1 MNNQVIKSPIFY
13 MGNKERLIKKGLVDL
28 FPKNINKFVDCFCG
42 SCVVSMNVNANY
54 YVLNDNNKTII
65 DLLEYFKN
73 NNAEDIIETM
83 QNTIKNHNLLKGFN
97 KRSTTETEEYKQLAK
112 ANYNKFRDYYNN
124 EDNSIL
130 NLYILSYY
138 CNNNNIRF
146 NKSGK
151 FNMPIGNQYF
161 NIEKHSKKIIDGCKF
176 LNQSNVFI
184 SNIDYKM
191 LDFDSLCEQDFV
203 YFDPPYTNTLA
214 IYNEQQGWNINDD
227 YKLFNICDDLNNKGI
242 RWAISNVFKNKGII
256 NQHLI
261 DWVKENNYTIHHF
274 NDFTYVSCGKGN
286 ANTDEVLIT
295 NY

>member
-13 MGNKERLIKKGLVDL
+13 MGNKERLIKKGLIDL
-28 FPKNINKFVDCFCG
+28 FPKNINKFIDCFCG

-54 YVLNDNNKTII
+54 YILNDNNKTII

-73 NNAEDIIETM
+73 NNAEDIIESM

-97 KRSTTETEEYKQLAK
+97 KRSNKETEQYKQLAK
-112 ANYNKFRDYYNN
+112 TNYNKFRDYYNN
-124 EDNSIL
+124 EDNS
-130 NLYILSYY
+130 
-138 CNNNNIRF
+138 
-146 NKSGK
+146 
-151 FNMPIGNQYF
+151 
-161 NIEKHSKKIIDGCKF
+161 CKF
-176 LNQSNVFI
+176 FSQSNVHLF
-184 SNIDYKM
+184 NTDYTT
-191 LDFDSLCEQDFV
+191 LNFDSLCEQDFV

-214 IYNEQQGWNINDD
+214 IYNEQQGWSINDD
-227 YKLFNICDDLNNKGI
+227 YKLFNICNDLNNNGI

-256 NQHLI
+256 NQHII
-261 DWVKENNYTIHHF
+261 DWVNKNNYNVYHF